1 MTMASNQ
8 SNANGQISTHCGS
21 ISDEC
26 ISMKLS
32 DTGHLDQLRRF
43 ETAHGRDQQT
53 NTQTDHATLSAAIG
67 CILMRSG
74 LVQVFIH

>member
-1 MTMASNQ
+1 
-8 SNANGQISTHCGS
+8 
-21 ISDEC
+21 
-26 ISMKLS
+26 MKLS

-53 NTQTDHATLSAAIG
+53 NTQTDHATPSAAIG